1 MNRTTLF
8 NICAAAC
15 VTFAFGTASAQD
27 IVAEVQKGCAT
38 EIEQYCQG
46 VTLGEGRLAACF
58 YAHEDKLSNQ
68 CQYTLY
74 EAASQL
80 EAAAVV
86 LDYFVQQCGSD
97 VVKLCKDVEAGE
109 GRILACLSSQSTAL
123 SASCSQ
129 AITDVTE

>member
-1 MNRTTLF
+1 
-8 NICAAAC
+8 
-15 VTFAFGTASAQD
+15 
-27 IVAEVQKGCAT
+27 
-38 EIEQYCQG
+38 
-46 VTLGEGRLAACF
+46 
-58 YAHEDKLSNQ
+58 
-68 CQYTLY
+68 LY

-109 GRILACLSSQSTAL
+109 GRILACLTSQSSAL